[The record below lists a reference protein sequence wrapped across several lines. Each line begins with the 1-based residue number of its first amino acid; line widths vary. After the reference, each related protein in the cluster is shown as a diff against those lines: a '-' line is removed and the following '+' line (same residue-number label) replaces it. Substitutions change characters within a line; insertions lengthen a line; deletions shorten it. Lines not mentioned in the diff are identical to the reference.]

1 MIHYAHSPGVAF
13 TVGEGTAWKASLP
26 AVLGKTRRKG
36 DMGNQFFM
44 SRDSKPAFSAPP
56 EQMIRSRARTGTTDA
71 LFPKSGLPVFSLLF
85 AFGEII

>member
-1 MIHYAHSPGVAF
+1 
-13 TVGEGTAWKASLP
+13 
-26 AVLGKTRRKG
+26 
-36 DMGNQFFM
+36 MGNQFFM